1 MSAADTEDESWL
13 YTVPTLTRFSQCG
26 DASLY
31 APLPDDWYVGV
42 SDVVD
47 SASAIAAGQYKA
59 VNLAGAG
66 TISSVSNALDG
77 GLRLFVFGGDGA
89 HFAISPRQ
97 KPVVE
102 DALTSVSAWATR
114 ELELDLRVALVQVA
128 DIRAAG
134 FDVRVA
140 SWRAS
145 DDVRYAMFTGGGLE
159 WAEASVKS
167 GKIGLLHSAP
177 DKEPDLTGLSCQ
189 WGPLKPQNGNI
200 LSLIIKQHPEADNS
214 KFNQVTSQLIELLDQ
229 SARPNPVPQD
239 GPDVTWPAKA
249 LMLQSRINHG
259 KAPLWLR
266 QMQVRLTAGLIWL
279 IFKMNLQI
287 SGFDPEKYRREIA
300 TNTDFRKFDDG
311 LMMTIDCS
319 AETITNLQDL
329 LEKAKSKNIVRYG
342 LHTQQEALITC
353 VAPTVR
359 TSDHMHFVDGAGG
372 GYASAAKQI
381 QN

>member
-1 MSAADTEDESWL
+1 MSAADTGTDTWL
-13 YTVPTLTRFSQCG
+13 DTVPTLTHFSQCG

-31 APLPDDWYVGV
+31 TSLPDDWFVGV

-47 SASAIAAGQYKA
+47 SASAIAAGHYKA

-89 HFAISPRQ
+89 HFAISPQQ

-102 DALTSVSAWATR
+102 DALTRVSAWATR
-114 ELELDLRVALVQVA
+114 ELELSLRVALVQVA
-128 DIRAAG
+128 DIRSAG
-134 FDVRVA
+134 LDVRVA
-140 SWRAS
+140 FWRAS

-159 WAEASVKS
+159 WAEAAVKA
-167 GKIGLLHSAP
+167 GKIGLLDSAL

-189 WGPLKPQNGNI
+189 WGPLKPQNGTI
-200 LSLIIKQHPEADNS
+200 LSLIIKQHADADNAT
-214 KFNQVTSQLIELLDQ
+214 FNKLTSQVIKLLDQ
-229 SARPNPVPQD
+229 SARLNPVPQE

-249 LMLQSRINHG
+249 LILQSRISYG
-259 KAPLWLR
+259 RVPFWLR
-266 QMQVRLTAGLIWL
+266 QILVRLTAGMIWL
-279 IFKMNLQI
+279 IFKTNLHI
-287 SGFDPEKYRREIA
+287 SGFDPDRYRREIA

-319 AETITNLQDL
+319 AETITKLQIL
-329 LEKAKSKNIVRYG
+329 LEEAKSNKVVRYG

-372 GYASAAKQI
+372 GYASAARQM
-381 QN
+381 QT